1 MVVHNKEK
9 YTMHTECRLWKG
21 LLAPPDLCVDPSD
34 GRVAADER
42 DGVLAHLLD
51 GSVGGRR
58 RVECL
63 VDGDLVAA
71 HLR

>member
-1 MVVHNKEK
+1 MITEK
-9 YTMHTECRLWKG
+9 P
-21 LLAPPDLCVDPSD
+21 LLDPPVLSVDPSD

-58 RVECL
+58 RVTAL
-63 VDGDLVAA
+63 VDRYLVAA
-71 HLR
+71 HLNKIDNIYNS